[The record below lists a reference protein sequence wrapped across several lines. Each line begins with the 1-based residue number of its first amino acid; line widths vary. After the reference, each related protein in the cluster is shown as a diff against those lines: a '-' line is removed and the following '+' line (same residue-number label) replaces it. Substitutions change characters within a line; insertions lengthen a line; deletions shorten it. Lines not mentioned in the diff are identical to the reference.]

1 MQLRLDSVVC
11 LLQGRLG
18 PGRLHHCMRLVGA
31 AERAMD
37 LMVQRAKE
45 RKAFGKTLAQQG
57 SFSSMLAKVHDPE
70 RFHPIH
76 WNHQIDWVK

>member
-1 MQLRLDSVVC
+1 
-11 LLQGRLG
+11 
-18 PGRLHHCMRLVGA
+18 MRLVGA

-57 SFSSMLAKVHDPE
+57 SFSSMLAKVP
-70 RFHPIH
+70 
-76 WNHQIDWVK
+76 